1 MSKKSL
7 EKLNSALVGN
17 LLNELLFYI
26 PENDLTKELVAK
38 LENIDSKSIF
48 NKVFIILFDNFLI
61 LRMRSSILKS

>member
-38 LENIDSKSIF
+38 LENIDTKSIF

>member
-1 MSKKSL
+1 MGKKSL